1 MRIGYQTSDEVH
13 WYVASQLAH
22 DCGARLECVMPL
34 FQPPPATFDAL
45 LIDLDYLPGEL
56 RDRVVGEL
64 LRCVPIGLV
73 AVHSYNLDD
82 EQITRLRRSG
92 VLVYRGLG
100 HDLFAKL
107 AFMAGYGKLVQS
119 KTMTESSRRPR
130 SVPAFRT
137 ERAPTPRAGSGVPS
151 PAIGQHDPRERSSR
165 QAKIR
170 TERNQSSSGRLAGFP
185 RR

>member
-13 WYVASQLAH
+13 WHVASQLAH
-22 DCGARLECVMPL
+22 DCGARLQCVMPL

-45 LIDLDYLPGEL
+45 LIALDYLPGEL

-64 LRCVPIGLV
+64 LRCVPVVLV

-119 KTMTESSRRPR
+119 KRMTESSRRPR
-130 SVPAFRT
+130 SLPAFRT
-137 ERAPTPRAGSGVPS
+137 ERAPS
-151 PAIGQHDPRERSSR
+151 PVTGQHDPREPSSR
-165 QAKIR
+165 HAKIR
-170 TERNQSSSGRLAGFP
+170 TERNRSSSGRLAGFP